1 MDREEQLHIAEKK
14 NNQQVS
20 KLKDIAMSFEQNE
33 QEHVGAQG
41 VRRTLK
47 QPDHSMSTCPSSNMR
62 LNTVLFTKQR
72 QVLAQ

>member
-33 QEHVGAQG
+33 QQVHQEQQEH
-41 VRRTLK
+41 
-47 QPDHSMSTCPSSNMR
+47 
-62 LNTVLFTKQR
+62 
-72 QVLAQ
+72 